1 MSEGKKPSG
10 AGDLAMD
17 THEVGGHVLQEAEAM
32 AGREVGEVSD
42 EEIDRILSGDEV
54 ETGDST
60 REIDV
65 RAFRRENCGPA

>member
-1 MSEGKKPSG
+1 MADGRKPTRDG
-10 AGDLAMD
+10 ELAIE
-17 THEVGGHVLQEAEAM
+17 TKEVDGGVLQEAQDR

-42 EEIDRILSGDEV
+42 EEIDRILSGEV

-65 RAFRRENCGPA
+65 RAFRRENCGSA